1 MRRPTGPDGFGSFGG
16 GEDPI
21 PGFVAQEVGD
31 VTGRSLLHLACGTG
45 RETLA
50 WARRGAAQVVGV
62 DASES
67 AIDLARDRA
76 ADLGMPPERA
86 AFVVADVYD
95 AAVAVPDIA
104 YDVVCSGF
112 GSLAE
117 LPDVGRWAETAA
129 ALVAP
134 GGFLHL
140 AEVHPLTGVLDEPAG
155 TSGSRPAEDFFDD
168 GPWNAEPPGTAPDF
182 DDGPQGGH
190 PGLRRQHSVAEVVS
204 AVAAAGLRIDFL
216 HEHDVSPYRSLGCLR
231 HDDDGWFR
239 LPPDRPVVPL
249 TYSLRATRT

>member
-1 MRRPTGPDGFGSFGG
+1 MRRPTGPDGSGSL
-16 GEDPI
+16 GEDGDSI
-21 PGFVAQEVGD
+21 PGFVAGEVGD
-31 VTGRSLLHLACGTG
+31 VTGRSLLHLTCGTG
-45 RETLA
+45 HEALA

-67 AIDLARDRA
+67 AVDLARDLA

-95 AAVAVPDIA
+95 AAVAVPDLS
-104 YDVVCSGF
+104 YDVVLSAP
-112 GSLAE
+112 GSLSG
-117 LPDVGRWAETAA
+117 LPDVERWAETAA

-140 AEVHPLTGVLDEPAG
+140 AEVHPLTAVLDEPV
-155 TSGSRPAEDFFDD
+155 S
-168 GPWNAEPPGTAPDF
+168 PPGAPPPEDLADGAQWTAETHGAEVLGATTDF
-182 DDGPQGGH
+182 DDGPRDGG

-216 HEHDVSPYRSLGCLR
+216 HEHDAGPYRILECLR
-231 HDDDGWFR
+231 HDEDGLFR
-239 LPPDRPVVPL
+239 LPPDRPAVP
-249 TYSLRATRT
+249 